1 MTRPISARLASGLA
15 RFLYVL
21 AWPAG
26 LYYAFLL
33 GGSFLSC
40 LKEGA
45 DPFSWAMSGL
55 VLAALLLAPV
65 TLLMMLVVWVIAMR
79 MKPES
84 GRWRHRFAWLGGAAA
99 LVMLAGL
106 MTGSA
111 DGRCH
116 LDFMG

>member
-1 MTRPISARLASGLA
+1 MTRPLSARLASGLA

-26 LYYAFLL
+26 LYYTFLF

-45 DPFSWAMSGL
+45 DPFGWALSG
-55 VLAALLLAPV
+55 VALAAWLLAPV
-65 TLLMMLVVWVIAMR
+65 TLLVMLVALVIAVR
-79 MKPES
+79 MKPEP
-84 GRWRHRFAWLGGAAA
+84 GHWRRRFAWFGGAAA
-99 LVMLAGL
+99 IMLLVGL